1 MQEEGTEMPAEPQQN
16 AYFIDAESAAE
27 MGRLIRLDE
36 TMTECMGGFF
46 PDHPDL
52 SSVRST
58 LDVACGPG
66 GWASELAYQY
76 PDMDV
81 VGIDISHTMVRYA
94 EELARAQR
102 LDNVRFLNMDAT
114 QPLDFPD
121 NSFDL
126 VNARALFGF
135 MCKQQWP
142 QVVRE
147 FVRVC
152 RPGGIVRLIEP
163 ENMGM
168 TNSPAL
174 EKLNSLFMRAL
185 FVNGQSFSP
194 LPESQY
200 LCLTPMLGAFLR
212 EAGCQDIHEKAYVI
226 NFSAGAKANW
236 SLTENHKAAY
246 KLLQPFMLK
255 AGVATQEELDAL
267 YEQAL
272 AEMMADNFRGVGY
285 FLSVWGKK
293 AA

>member
-1 MQEEGTEMPAEPQQN
+1 MPAEPQQN

-36 TMTECMGGFF
+36 IATEGMGGLF

-52 SSVRST
+52 SSVQSA

-76 PDMDV
+76 PGMQV
-81 VGIDISHTMVRYA
+81 VGIDISQTMVRYA
-94 EELARAQR
+94 EELARVQR

-135 MCKQQWP
+135 MRKQQWP

-152 RPGGIVRLIEP
+152 KPGGIVRLSEP
-163 ENMGM
+163 ENTGM

-174 EKLNSLFMRAL
+174 EKLNRLFMRAL
-185 FVNGQSFSP
+185 FVNGQSFAP

-200 LCLTPMLGAFLR
+200 LCLTSMLETFLR
-212 EAGCQDIHEKAYVI
+212 EAGCQDIHEEAYVI

-236 SLTENHKAAY
+236 SFTENHKVAY
-246 KLLQPFMLK
+246 KLLQPFMIK
-255 AGVATQEELDAL
+255 AGVATQEELDTL
-267 YEQAL
+267 YEQML
-272 AEMMADNFRGVGY
+272 AEMLADNFRGLGY
-285 FLSVWGKK
+285 GLSVWGKK
-293 AA
+293 PV